1 MLQGKHWFSD
11 VVAGAILGQV
21 VGNFIAKSG
30 VTRFELAGNG
40 MVYRF

>member
-21 VGNFIAKSG
+21 VGDFIAKKG
-30 VTRFELAGNG
+30 VTRFEMAGSG
-40 MVYRF
+40 MVFKF